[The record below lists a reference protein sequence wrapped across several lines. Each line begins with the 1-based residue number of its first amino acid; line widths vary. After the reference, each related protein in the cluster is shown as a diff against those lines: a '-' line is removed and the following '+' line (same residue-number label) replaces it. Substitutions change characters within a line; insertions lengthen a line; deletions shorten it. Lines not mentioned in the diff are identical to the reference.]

1 MSPARDPLHTDT
13 VCSRPPANHPAPT
26 FVSCGPANDTA
37 LPPGPR
43 VLPISCRTDTP
54 SPARPRGGPAT
65 RAALPVLPCSRTPGY
80 YWPWLSRARRVPQ
93 RGTSCGPAPAP
104 APPGRRSATRGPP
117 LRLPRGAWAPASL
130 GHSPSSQGAA
140 QLLQWL
146 LSRHSFL
153 LLCGKL
159 ALYVTLPFP
168 SPASAARAGAGGKGD
183 SPDQTG
189 SSGHRSLR
197 KTSSKHTLM
206 LF

>member
-1 MSPARDPLHTDT
+1 MSPARDPLYTDT
-13 VCSRPPANHPAPT
+13 TCSRPPANYPAPT
-26 FVSCGPANDTA
+26 FVFCGPANDTA

-54 SPARPRGGPAT
+54 SPARPRGRPAT

-80 YWPWLSRARRVPQ
+80 WPWLSHARRVSR

-104 APPGRRSATRGPP
+104 TPPGRRSATRGPQ
-117 LRLPRGAWAPASL
+117 LHLPPGAWAPASL

-140 QLLQWL
+140 QFLQRL
-146 LSRHSFL
+146 FSRPSFL

-159 ALYVTLPFP
+159 ALYVTVPFL
-168 SPASAARAGAGGKGD
+168 SPAWAARAGAGGKED